1 MSDHFLTY
9 KYAFHRENIY
19 KNIKFHMN
27 NFRDL
32 LCNRKFI
39 RRITCDTR
47 ILPGYIYENLIKKS
61 ISVNP

>member
-27 NFRDL
+27 NFRDI
-32 LCNRKFI
+32 CYVI
-39 RRITCDTR
+39 
-47 ILPGYIYENLIKKS
+47 ENLLEELHVILEYCQVIYMK
-61 ISVNP
+61 I